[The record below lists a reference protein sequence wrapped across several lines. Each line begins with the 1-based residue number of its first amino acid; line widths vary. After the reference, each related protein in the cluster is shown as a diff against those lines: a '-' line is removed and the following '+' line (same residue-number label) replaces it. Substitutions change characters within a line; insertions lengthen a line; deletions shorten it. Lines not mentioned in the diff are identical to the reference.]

1 MRKSTPWERDAMVVA
16 ARHGVDV
23 RRVGRI
29 MNDADV
35 LEGITIPD
43 GPDALAAF
51 YTSAEGAKLGRFG
64 AATVAKFHQA
74 YAEKWAASPA
84 GQKMLSEVDAQA
96 IKGLANATSP
106 EEIDAA
112 AHRVAIKVLENLL
125 KGDDQNR
132 TALNR
137 LNIDPRNPGNRGDGW
152 RTRPSM
158 TPGKPKFWN
167 RHAPGAALDGQFD
180 FGDFMVA
187 AGAKDSAST
196 PKEFRAL
203 RGKLEEIQDSYS
215 GTVPGDGGF
224 LVPEEFRATLLELA
238 METSIVQPRATVIPM
253 TALKLRIP
261 MIDSNTNVGQVM
273 GGMVAYWTEEQAE
286 LVESQAKFGSV
297 LLEAQKLT
305 GLSGVPN
312 ELMMDAPGMAAF
324 VERSWP
330 RALAFFAD
338 IAYIRGDGVGQPLG
352 FLGAANT
359 AAVAVA
365 AVNGAENTIT
375 ATNIFDMASRMLP
388 TSFGNAVWLVAH
400 DAMPQIFKLAAEDD
414 SPVFLTNIANGWP
427 VTILGRPVIFTE
439 KSVKLGTRGDIA
451 LVDLSYYL
459 IGDRMTMQM
468 ARSEHAQF
476 TKDKTMFRIIQRTD
490 GRPWLNTP
498 ITPANNSTAT
508 LTPFVEL
515 ESSRAA

>member
-1 MRKSTPWERDAMVVA
+1 MVVA

-23 RRVGRI
+23 RRVGKI
-29 MNDADV
+29 MNDADL

-43 GPDALAAF
+43 SPSALADF

-74 YAEKWAASPA
+74 YAEKWAKSPE
-84 GQKMLSEVDAQA
+84 GQKMLTEVDAQA

-106 EEIDAA
+106 EELDAS
-112 AHRVAIKVLENLL
+112 AHRVAMKVIENLL

-158 TPGKPKFWN
+158 TPGKPRFWN
-167 RHAPGAALDGQFD
+167 KHAPGAAIDGQFD

-187 AGAKDSAST
+187 AGGKDMASI
-196 PKEFRAL
+196 PKEFRAV
-203 RGKLEEIQDSYS
+203 RTKLEEIQDSYS

-330 RALAFFAD
+330 KALAFFAD

-359 AAVAVA
+359 AAVQVTVA
-365 AVNGAENTIT
+365 GGQGANTIT
-375 ATNIFDMASRMLP
+375 STNIFDMASRMLP
-388 TSFGNAVWLVAH
+388 SSFGNSVWLVAH
-400 DAMPQIFKLAAEDD
+400 DAMGQIFKLAAADS
-414 SPVFLTNIANGWP
+414 SPVFITNIAGSAP

-439 KSVKLGTRGDIA
+439 KTQKLGSRGDIA

-476 TKDKTMFRIIQRTD
+476 TKDKTMFRIVQRTD

-498 ITPANNSTAT
+498 ITPANGSTAT

-515 ESSRAA
+515 EADRA